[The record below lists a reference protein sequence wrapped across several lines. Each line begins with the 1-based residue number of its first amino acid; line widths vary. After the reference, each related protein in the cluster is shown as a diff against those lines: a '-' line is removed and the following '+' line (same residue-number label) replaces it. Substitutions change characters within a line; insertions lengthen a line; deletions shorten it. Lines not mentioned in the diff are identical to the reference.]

1 MITPERLVGLLA
13 EPDRRRIVAAM
24 ILGAVE
30 LDDIAS
36 TAGIETRT
44 AVDALHRLLDAGLVE
59 QGSGNSWV
67 LIEASFKQ
75 AARAAGRSSGAS
87 RSSGVS
93 HSSGVGDHH
102 DATDADRRVLDVS
115 IRDGKLVQWPSKRTK
130 RLVVLDH
137 LAQRFEP
144 GVHYS
149 EREVNALLR
158 PVGDDTATMRRY
170 LVDERFLDRGDG
182 EYWRSGGSIA

>member
-1 MITPERLVGLLA
+1 
-13 EPDRRRIVAAM
+13 M

-30 LDDIAS
+30 LDDFAF

-75 AARAAGRSSGAS
+75 AARAAGRSSGA
-87 RSSGVS
+87 G
-93 HSSGVGDHH
+93 HSSGVGDHCE
-102 DATDADRRVLDVS
+102 ATDADRRVLDVS

-130 RLVVLDH
+130 RLVVLGH